1 MDRLEGGGRLNRKA
15 VLHRCTAVQGGG
27 NVEVEGQPRVKVWNT

>member
-15 VLHRCTAVQGGG
+15 VLHRGGRD
-27 NVEVEGQPRVKVWNT
+27 ERMWRWKVEGHSGTKV